1 MTKTIATTAAGA
13 LALAALGYFF
23 VAAPIVDRRLNQ
35 VTEQPPYD
43 VADSVAALHNELLVA
58 DLHNDLLLWGRD
70 PLERHDYGHTDLP
83 RLVEGG
89 VGLQV
94 FAAVTD
100 VPYGRSYAGTGD
112 RVDQIPFLVAAQR
125 WPLRTWTSRFERA
138 LYQARKLQQA
148 ANQSDRVGLLRTQRD
163 LENHLM
169 RRVDQPDRLGA
180 LLAVEGLH
188 ALDGD
193 LANLDRL
200 VDAGYRMM
208 SPTHLH
214 DNAVGG
220 SSTGLQKGGLTDFGR
235 RVVERMTERQVLI
248 DLAHASD
255 AVIEEVLAM
264 TDRPVVVSH
273 TGVDATCPSPR
284 NLTDAQIRAV
294 AAQDGVIGIG
304 LWPRATCGETA
315 AATARAMRHVADLVG
330 VEHVALGSDFDGT
343 VDVPFDATGLPLLTA
358 ALLEEGF
365 SRSDI
370 RQILGGNVIRLLR
383 QTLPA

>member
-13 LALAALGYFF
+13 LTLAALGYFF

-35 VTEQPPYD
+35 VAEQPPYD
-43 VADSVAALHNELLVA
+43 VADSVATLHDELLVA

-138 LYQARKLQQA
+138 LYQAQKLQQA

-284 NLTDAQIRAV
+284 NLTDAQIRAI

-330 VEHVALGSDFDGT
+330 AEHVALGSDFDGT

-358 ALLEEGF
+358 ALLQEGF
-365 SRSDI
+365 SRSEI

>member
-13 LALAALGYFF
+13 LTLAALGYFF

-35 VTEQPPYD
+35 VAEQPPYD
-43 VADSVAALHNELLVA
+43 VADSVATLHDELLVA

-138 LYQARKLQQA
+138 LYQAEKLQQA

-220 SSTGLQKGGLTDFGR
+220 SSTGLRKGGLTDFGR

-255 AVIEEVLAM
+255 AVLGEVLAM

-284 NLTDAQIRAV
+284 NLTDAQIRAI

-330 VEHVALGSDFDGT
+330 AEHVALGSDFDGT

-358 ALLEEGF
+358 ALLQEGF
-365 SRSDI
+365 SRSEI

>member
-13 LALAALGYFF
+13 LTLAALGYFF

-35 VTEQPPYD
+35 VAEQPPYD
-43 VADSVAALHNELLVA
+43 VADSVAALHDELLVA

-112 RVDQIPFLVAAQR
+112 RVNQIPFLVAAQR

-148 ANQSDRVGLLRTQRD
+148 ATQSDRIGLLRTQRD

-193 LANLDRL
+193 IANLDRL

-220 SSTGLQKGGLTDFGR
+220 SSTGLQKGGLTNFGR

-255 AVIEEVLAM
+255 AVIEEILGM

-284 NLTDAQIRAV
+284 NLTDRQIRAI

-330 VEHVALGSDFDGT
+330 IEHVALGSDFDGT